1 MAVDS
6 ESKLASA
13 PVVGKPQQS
22 NQGFKVNGVRSVN
35 TKSSIDTPVVSGGY
49 SEIDGIADKFRRHLV
64 IPIISKSTGASSW
77 TALVPGSII
86 TESGISVDT
95 INDSIS
101 EKQDWRAGDVV
112 TDTVTVRAVIGPRGL
127 LLSSQQP
134 DKLQK
139 NTSVHLDE
147 SGSSANV
154 SLVVQSDGTLE
165 VHKTC
170 SHDGIDEN
178 GRPWLERQNR
188 FLETS
193 IAVQETDI
201 FVKPLRFTAEGETF
215 SIDFPYLASQ
225 TLAQLA
231 MAGMGGSLLL
241 DTTSELLGEMAQNVW
256 PKTATEAPRDF
267 IEKAHFDRI
276 DRRVAIARA
285 AVPELGAII
294 DSSEIVLNGRTLLGF
309 HSVME
314 QLRSHPAID
323 TISPTLIGEI
333 HGDLNLHNI
342 LCCVGPSA
350 KRPVALIDPRGV
362 HLLSDFAKTRDFE
375 PGDYAYELS
384 KLKFSLS
391 AFSEIRHG
399 FLELQGQGTDFKI
412 SFKHHSGSE
421 TMRQADAGFFDALS
435 TNAEFMKWIEMV
447 EPAGFGALR
456 KRVLLGEA
464 ANFVA
469 DAACALG
476 RDTVHEVIPL
486 FLIGLDKLNSVL
498 AILNDTI
505 SEHKLDDWFARSGEQ
520 DTATGILAVQQS
532 LLRGRAAAPLWDVL
546 EIAVPSEQVAA
557 MQGLLET
564 LRGKCFPLH
573 TNIYTSSTPNSKLEF
588 PCLVIHGLQKA
599 HGPTDAI
606 LSGVT
611 HANAFFEASGVSDS
625 VKSALRIISVQ
636 ATGDGSGSFGRQGS
650 KLLAPGPWGA
660 SPLEL
665 VLLTAQQLRFAK
677 GGRWILD
684 GTSFFVLSRKLE
696 PLTSDVCVLTCPLTA
711 EDISNP
717 AQMAMREALAKCRVQ
732 AKPTQSSPEK
742 PSIMP
747 SGAVFLST
755 EVTTALTQSAKQGT
769 QARGDV
775 LTDIILAAKLDKG
788 SWIRLYGAMG
798 WAGDVDAAWSA
809 AQKLVSVVAAEAE
822 LVSGGDKVAMYS
834 FGSLEEYK
842 SLVERAKSD
851 PDMNSLAFLAATLAW
866 REQWA
871 IGE

>member
-6 ESKLASA
+6 EPRPANASVA
-13 PVVGKPQQS
+13 EKSQQLY
-22 NQGFKVNGVRSVN
+22 QGAKAEDYHNGTEKTHVASSV
-35 TKSSIDTPVVSGGY
+35 TSDGY
-49 SEIDGIADKFRRHLV
+49 SDIDGLADKFRGHLV
-64 IPIISKSTGASSW
+64 IPVMSKSPEASPW
-77 TALVPGSII
+77 TALVPGSTI
-86 TESGISVDT
+86 TENGISVDT
-95 INDSIS
+95 INDCIS
-101 EKQDWRAGDVV
+101 SKYTWRAGDVV
-112 TDTVTVRAVIGPRGL
+112 LDGLTVRAVIGLRGL
-127 LLSSQQP
+127 LLTQQS
-134 DKLQK
+134 DQSHQ

-154 SLVVQSDGTLE
+154 SLVVRPDGTLE

-201 FVKPLRFTAEGETF
+201 FVKPLKFTANDETF

-225 TLAQLA
+225 TLAQFA
-231 MAGMGGSLLL
+231 MAGMGGNLLL
-241 DTTSELLGEMAQNVW
+241 DTTSELLGEMAQKVW
-256 PKTATEAPRDF
+256 PKTATEAPKDF
-267 IEKAHFDRI
+267 IEKAHFDRV

-294 DSSEIVLNGRTLLGF
+294 DSREVVLNGRTLLGF

-314 QLRSHPAID
+314 QLRSHPAIEA
-323 TISPTLIGEI
+323 ISPTLIGEI

-350 KRPVALIDPRGV
+350 NRPVALIDPRGV

-399 FLELQGQGTDFKI
+399 FLKLHGQGTDFRI
-412 SFKHHSGSE
+412 SFDHHSGSD

-435 TNAEFMKWIEMV
+435 SKVEFMKWVKMV
-447 EPAGFGALR
+447 EPAGFDALR

-498 AILNDTI
+498 ANLNDTI
-505 SEHKLDDWFARSGEQ
+505 SEHKLDDWFASSGEQ
-520 DTATGILAVQQS
+520 DTTAGIRAVQQS
-532 LLRGRAAAPLWDVL
+532 LLKSRVAEPLWDAL
-546 EIAVPSEQVAA
+546 EILVPANQMATA
-557 MQGLLET
+557 RDLLQR

-573 TNIYTSSTPNSKLEF
+573 MGIYSSSLPISDLKF
-588 PCLVIHGLQKA
+588 PCIVLHGLAEKK
-599 HGPTDAI
+599 GSTDAV
-606 LSGVT
+606 LSGILQ
-611 HANAFFEASGVSDS
+611 ANAFFDASGVSEKE
-625 VKSALRIISVQ
+625 KSALRIISVQ
-636 ATGDGSGSFGRQGS
+636 ATGDDSTSFGRQSS
-650 KLLAPGPWGA
+650 KFLAPGPWGA

-665 VLLTAQQLRFAK
+665 VLLTCQQFRFGR
-677 GGRWILD
+677 GGRWIVD
-684 GTSFFVLSRKLE
+684 DASCFVLSKELQ
-696 PLTSDVCVLTCPLTA
+696 PPTADVCVLTCAPNADDVLQ
-711 EDISNP
+711 P
-717 AQMAMREALAKCRVQ
+717 VQ
-732 AKPTQSSPEK
+732 AALQKALGKSGLDASSTQNSLPTPTVL
-742 PSIMP
+742 PVM
-747 SGAVFLST
+747 FLST
-755 EVTTALTQSAKQGT
+755 EAANALTQIAKQGV
-769 QARGDV
+769 QCKGSL
-775 LTDIILAAKLDKG
+775 LTDIVFASKMDKG
-788 SWIRLYGAMG
+788 SWTELYSAMG
-798 WAGDVDAAWSA
+798 LGGDVAVAWEA
-809 AQKLVSVVAAEAE
+809 AQKLSSAIDAEAE
-822 LVSGGDKVAMYS
+822 FVSGGDKAAIYR

-842 SLVERAKSD
+842 SLIGKAKCD
-851 PDMNSLAFLAATLAW
+851 ADINSLAFLAATLAW

>member
-6 ESKLASA
+6 ESKLSSA
-13 PVVGKPQQS
+13 PAVEKQQPLKQGLNGNGTQDGKE
-22 NQGFKVNGVRSVN
+22 
-35 TKSSIDTPVVSGGY
+35 KSGTNSHVEGGGY
-49 SEIDGIADKFRRHLV
+49 SEIDGIADKFRRHLI
-64 IPIISKSTGASSW
+64 IPVISKSTGTSSW
-77 TALVPGSII
+77 TVLVPGNII
-86 TESGISVDT
+86 TEDGISVDM
-95 INDSIS
+95 INNSIS
-101 EKQDWRAGDVV
+101 SKAEWRAGDVV
-112 TDTVTVRAVIGPRGL
+112 AGSVAVRAVIGRRGL
-127 LLSSQQP
+127 LLSAQQP
-134 DKLQK
+134 NKLQQ

-154 SLVVQSDGTLE
+154 SLVVQPNGTLE

-201 FVKPLRFTAEGETF
+201 FVKPLRFTAEDETF

-231 MAGMGGSLLL
+231 MAGMGGELLL
-241 DTTSELLGEMAQNVW
+241 DTTSELLGEMAQKVW
-256 PKTATEAPRDF
+256 HKTATEAPRDF

-309 HSVME
+309 HPVME
-314 QLRSHPAID
+314 QLRSHSAID

-399 FLELQGQGTDFKI
+399 FLKLQGQGTDFKI
-412 SFKHHSGSE
+412 SFKHHSGSG

-435 TNAEFMKWIEMV
+435 SNAAFMKWVKMV
-447 EPAGFGALR
+447 EPAGFDALR

-498 AILNDTI
+498 ATLNDTI
-505 SEHKLDDWFARSGEQ
+505 SEHKLDDWFARVGEQ
-520 DTATGILAVQQS
+520 DTTAGILAVQQS
-532 LLRGRAAAPLWDVL
+532 LLRGRAAAPLWDVV
-546 EIAVPSEQVAA
+546 EIAVAFDQLAVVR
-557 MQGLLET
+557 GLLET

-573 TNIYTSSTPNSKLEF
+573 TNIHDSSRPNSKLEF
-588 PCLVIHGLQKA
+588 PCIVLHGLEKT
-599 HGPTDAI
+599 HSPTETM
-606 LSGVT
+606 LSGVAQ
-611 HANAFFEASGVSDS
+611 ANVFFEASGIAES
-625 VKSALRIISVQ
+625 VRSALRIISVQ
-636 ATGDGSGSFGRQGS
+636 ATSDDSGSFGRHGS

-665 VLLTAQQLRFAK
+665 VLLTAQQLRFAR

-684 GTSFFVLSRKLE
+684 GASFFLLSRKIE
-696 PLTSDVCVLTCPLTA
+696 PPTGDVCVITCPPTA
-711 EDISNP
+711 EDKLKP
-717 AQMAMREALAKCRVQ
+717 AQMVVREALDKSMLPTKA
-732 AKPTQSSPEK
+732 TQSSPEE
-742 PSIMP
+742 PSTMP
-747 SGAVFLST
+747 IGAVFLST

-769 QARGDV
+769 QAQCDV
-775 LTDIILAAKLDKG
+775 LTDIVLAAKLDKG
-788 SWIRLYGAMG
+788 SWIRLYVAMG
-798 WAGDVDAAWSA
+798 WAGDVDAAWDA
-809 AQKLVSVVAAEAE
+809 AQKLVSAVPAEAE
-822 LVSGGDKVAMYS
+822 LVSGGDKVAMYR
-834 FGSLEEYK
+834 FGSPQEYK

-871 IGE
+871 NRE

>member
-6 ESKLASA
+6 EPRPANASVA
-13 PVVGKPQQS
+13 EKSQQLH
-22 NQGFKVNGVRSVN
+22 QGAKAEGFQNGAEDTHVASSV
-35 TKSSIDTPVVSGGY
+35 TSDGY
-49 SEIDGIADKFRRHLV
+49 SDIDGLADKFRGHLV
-64 IPIISKSTGASSW
+64 IPVVSKSPGSSPW
-77 TALVPGSII
+77 TALVPESTI
-86 TESGISVDT
+86 TENAISVDT
-95 INDSIS
+95 INDCIS
-101 EKQDWRAGDVV
+101 SKDTWRAGDVV
-112 TDTVTVRAVIGPRGL
+112 LQGLTVRAVIGPRGL
-127 LLSSQQP
+127 LLTQESNQSHQ
-134 DKLQK
+134 D
-139 NTSVHLDE
+139 TSVHLDE

-154 SLVVQSDGTLE
+154 SLVVQPDGTLE

-201 FVKPLRFTAEGETF
+201 FVKPLKFTANDETF

-231 MAGMGGSLLL
+231 MAGMGGNLLL
-241 DTTSELLGEMAQNVW
+241 DTTSELLGEMAQKVW
-256 PKTATEAPRDF
+256 PKTATEAPNDF

-294 DSSEIVLNGRTLLGF
+294 DSREIVLNGRTLLGF

-314 QLRSHPAID
+314 HLRNHPAIEA
-323 TISPTLIGEI
+323 ISPTLIGEI

-350 KRPVALIDPRGV
+350 NRPVALIDPRGV

-399 FLELQGQGTDFKI
+399 FLKLQGQGTDFRI
-412 SFKHHSGSE
+412 SFHHHSGSD

-435 TNAEFMKWIEMV
+435 SNVEFMKWVKMV
-447 EPAGFGALR
+447 EPAGFDALR

-498 AILNDTI
+498 ATLNDTI
-505 SEHKLDDWFARSGEQ
+505 SEHKLDDWFTSASSGGQ
-520 DTATGILAVQQS
+520 GTTAGIRAVQQS
-532 LLRGRAAAPLWDVL
+532 LLKSRVAEPLWDVL
-546 EIAVPSEQVAA
+546 EISVPVNRMTTARD
-557 MQGLLET
+557 LLQR
-564 LRGKCFPLH
+564 LRGKCFPLQMG
-573 TNIYTSSTPNSKLEF
+573 IYNSSLPNSDLKF
-588 PCLVIHGLQKA
+588 PCIVLHGLAKEK
-599 HGPTDAI
+599 GPTDAV
-606 LSGVT
+606 LSGVMQ
-611 HANAFFEASGVSDS
+611 ANTFFDASGVPEK
-625 VKSALRIISVQ
+625 VQSALRIISVQ
-636 ATGDGSGSFGRQGS
+636 ATGDDSTSFGRQGS

-665 VLLTAQQLRFAK
+665 VLLTCQQFRFGR
-677 GGRWILD
+677 GGRWIVD
-684 GTSFFVLSRKLE
+684 DASFCVLSRELQ
-696 PLTSDVCVLTCPLTA
+696 PPTADVCVLACAPNA
-711 EDISNP
+711 DDILRP
-717 AQMAMREALAKCRVQ
+717 VQ
-732 AKPTQSSPEK
+732 AAVQKALIKSGLDASSTQNSLPTPTVL
-742 PSIMP
+742 PVM
-747 SGAVFLST
+747 FLST
-755 EVTTALTQSAKQGT
+755 EAANALTQSAKKGVQCKGSL
-769 QARGDV
+769 
-775 LTDIILAAKLDKG
+775 LTDIVFASKMDKG
-788 SWIRLYGAMG
+788 SWIELYSAMG
-798 WAGDVDAAWSA
+798 LVGDVAAAWEA
-809 AQKLVSVVAAEAE
+809 AQKLSAAIDAEAE
-822 LVSGGDKVAMYS
+822 FVSGGDKATIYRFS
-834 FGSLEEYK
+834 SLEEYK
-842 SLVERAKSD
+842 SLIRQAKSD

>member
-6 ESKLASA
+6 EPRPANASVA
-13 PVVGKPQQS
+13 EKSQQL
-22 NQGFKVNGVRSVN
+22 NQGAKAEGFQNGTDKTHVASSV
-35 TKSSIDTPVVSGGY
+35 TSDGY
-49 SEIDGIADKFRRHLV
+49 SDIDGLADKFRGHLV
-64 IPIISKSTGASSW
+64 IPVVSKSPGASPW
-77 TALVPGSII
+77 TALVPGSAI
-86 TESGISVDT
+86 TENAISVDT
-95 INDSIS
+95 INDCIS
-101 EKQDWRAGDVV
+101 SKDTWRAGDVV
-112 TDTVTVRAVIGPRGL
+112 LDGLTVRAVIGPRGL
-127 LLSSQQP
+127 LLTQQS
-134 DKLQK
+134 DQSHQ
-139 NTSVHLDE
+139 NISVHLDE

-154 SLVVQSDGTLE
+154 SLVVQPDGTLE

-193 IAVQETDI
+193 VAVQETDI
-201 FVKPLRFTAEGETF
+201 FVKPLKFTANDETF

-231 MAGMGGSLLL
+231 MAGMGGNLLL
-241 DTTSELLGEMAQNVW
+241 DTTSELLGEMAQKVW
-256 PKTATEAPRDF
+256 PKTATEAPKDF

-294 DSSEIVLNGRTLLGF
+294 DSREIVLNGRTLLGF

-314 QLRSHPAID
+314 QLRSHPAIGA
-323 TISPTLIGEI
+323 ISPTLIGEI

-399 FLELQGQGTDFKI
+399 FLKLQGQGTDFRI
-412 SFKHHSGSE
+412 SFDHHSGSD

-435 TNAEFMKWIEMV
+435 SKVEFMKWVKMV
-447 EPAGFGALR
+447 EPAGFDALR

-498 AILNDTI
+498 ATLNDTI
-505 SEHKLDDWFARSGEQ
+505 SEHKLDDWFASSGEQ
-520 DTATGILAVQQS
+520 GTTAGIRAVQQS
-532 LLRGRAAAPLWDVL
+532 LLKSRVAGPLWDVL
-546 EIAVPSEQVAA
+546 EISVPANQMTTARN
-557 MQGLLET
+557 LLQR

-573 TNIYTSSTPNSKLEF
+573 MAIYNSSLPNSDLKF
-588 PCLVIHGLQKA
+588 PCVVLHGLTKEK
-599 HGPTDAI
+599 GPTDAV
-606 LSGVT
+606 LSGIMQ
-611 HANAFFEASGVSDS
+611 ANAFFDASGVSEKK
-625 VKSALRIISVQ
+625 KSTLRIISVQ
-636 ATGDGSGSFGRQGS
+636 ATGDGSTSFGRRGS
-650 KLLAPGPWGA
+650 KLFAPGPWGA

-665 VLLTAQQLRFAK
+665 VLLTSQQFRFGR
-677 GGRWILD
+677 GGRWIMD
-684 GTSFFVLSRKLE
+684 DASFFVLSKELRA
-696 PLTSDVCVLTCPLTA
+696 PTADVCVLTCAPNA
-711 EDISNP
+711 GDISRP
-717 AQMAMREALAKCRVQ
+717 VQ
-732 AKPTQSSPEK
+732 AALQKALDESGFDASSTQKSLPTPTVL
-742 PSIMP
+742 PVM
-747 SGAVFLST
+747 FLST
-755 EVTTALTQSAKQGT
+755 EAANALAQSAKQGV
-769 QARGDV
+769 QCKGSL
-775 LTDIILAAKLDKG
+775 LTDIVFASKIGKG
-788 SWIRLYGAMG
+788 TWAELYSAMDLV
-798 WAGDVDAAWSA
+798 GDVAAAWEA
-809 AQKLVSVVAAEAE
+809 AQKLSAAIDAEAE
-822 LVSGGDKVAMYS
+822 FISGGDKVAIYR

-842 SLVERAKSD
+842 SLIGKAKSD